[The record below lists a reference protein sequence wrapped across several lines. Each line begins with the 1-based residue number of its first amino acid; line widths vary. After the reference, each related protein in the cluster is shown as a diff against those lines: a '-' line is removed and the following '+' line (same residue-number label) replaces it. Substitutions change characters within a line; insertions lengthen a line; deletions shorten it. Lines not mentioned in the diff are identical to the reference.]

1 MAGGPACVQQC
12 YTCEYYDGSK
22 LIEMAHHVKADDY
35 AKCENRSSN
44 RHGDT
49 IHYSTT
55 CDQWVRWRKIQS

>member
-12 YTCEYYDGSK
+12 YTCEYFDGGK

-44 RHGDT
+44 RCGDT

>member
-1 MAGGPACVQQC
+1 MAGGSASVQQC
-12 YTCEYYDGSK
+12 YTCEYYDGGK

-44 RHGDT
+44 RCGDT